1 LLGRLWIEKK
11 GKSQRPSLCA
21 IESHSIIRSIFDF
34 FLVVACGSLKHFL
47 AHVHASSLELE
58 LEDWHESWSLLTLYR
73 SLLKRRLCRAC
84 PFSAFCSAP
93 GSCLYIDVYI
103 YVFMYTC
110 MYADYIKYS
119 NAHIFILYTYIY
131 LPWPFACTQR
141 DLYSVKRDL
150 YSVKR
155 DLNSVKRD
163 GMSVLTFGTSLYSV
177 KRDLL

>member
-73 SLLKRRLCRAC
+73 SLV
-84 PFSAFCSAP
+84 
-93 GSCLYIDVYI
+93 SCLPILRLLLCPWLMPVYRCIHICIYVYVHVCRLYKIFKRTHIHIIYI
-103 YVFMYTC
+103 YISALALC
-110 MYADYIKYS
+110 
-119 NAHIFILYTYIY
+119 
-131 LPWPFACTQR
+131 
-141 DLYSVKRDL
+141 LYSKRPI
-150 YSVKR
+150 
-155 DLNSVKRD
+155 
-163 GMSVLTFGTSLYSV
+163 
-177 KRDLL
+177 